1 MLVNFT
7 YLFYFFDLF
16 FFCNRDEH
24 NKYCILLPS
33 FILCILVF
41 LFFFAILLSVVG
53 ITTVD
58 DPKIV
63 ILGIEFGR

>member
-16 FFCNRDEH
+16 FFVTETSTISIVSCCLPL
-24 NKYCILLPS
+24 YC
-33 FILCILVF
+33 VF
-41 LFFFAILLSVVG
+41 SCSYFFFAILLSVVG